1 MAEVTGTPNND
12 TIGVGTAS
20 VGVQPP
26 TGATSENDTINGL
39 SGADTMAGGP
49 GSDDFQFDPSNPLEG
64 TDVIQDFAF
73 QATTTGPSQPP
84 QATPGATP
92 PPQATPM
99 TGPSQLDYV
108 ALASA
113 QVLAADPDLPGADG
127 DETSLSLD
135 DFEASPNW
143 NLSSSVAGSLLVEH
157 PGGSIEFVGV
167 PSNAVTSFN
176 DLAPFIK
183 VDGQIW
189 SGPIDLAPQLSEDTG
204 TDVTD
209 IEDEGIGDTESD
221 GPIIEQP
228 IADISDDVPDMTDG
242 ATDML
247 IV

>member
-1 MAEVTGTPNND
+1 MAQVTGTPNND

-20 VGVQPP
+20 VGVQPA
-26 TGATSENDTINGL
+26 TGATSENDTITGL
-39 SGADTMAGGP
+39 SGADTIAGGS

-73 QATTTGPSQPP
+73 QATTGPSQPVTGPSQPP
-84 QATPGATP
+84 PT
-92 PPQATPM
+92 TPM

-135 DFEASPNW
+135 DFDASPNW
-143 NLSSSVAGSLLVEH
+143 NLSSSTAGSLLFRH
-157 PGGSIEFVGV
+157 PGGSVEFANI
-167 PSNAVTSFN
+167 PSNTANTFN
-176 DLAPFIK
+176 DVAPFLK
-183 VDGQIW
+183 VDGEIW
-189 SGPIDLAPQLSEDTG
+189 SGPIDLAPQMSEDAV

-209 IEDEGIGDTESD
+209 LEDGGIGDTEPD
-221 GPIIEQP
+221 EPIIEQP
-228 IADISDDVPDMTDG
+228 IADVSNDVPDMTDG